1 MNQSYYTVNKFHSP
15 SSILKEI
22 QLLTCIR
29 HEFYTTMYFY
39 NRENK
44 IVFPVD
50 VDKVYD
56 CISEPVKILLGVLSV
71 AGIHI
76 VGIQISGSMS
86 EDKPNTYLI
95 AEINSEL
102 SKIQTDFFESIKL
115 AANLKIPIMIE
126 ENILTF
132 QGIKITKELLEN
144 SLAID

>member
-1 MNQSYYTVNKFHSP
+1 
-15 SSILKEI
+15 
-22 QLLTCIR
+22 
-29 HEFYTTMYFY
+29 MYFY